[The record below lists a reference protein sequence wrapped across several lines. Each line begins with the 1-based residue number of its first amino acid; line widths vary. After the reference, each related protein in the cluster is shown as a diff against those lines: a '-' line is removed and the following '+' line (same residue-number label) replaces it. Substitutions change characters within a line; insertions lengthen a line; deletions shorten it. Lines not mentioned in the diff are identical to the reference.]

1 MRSEKV
7 LLSNQEKDLAYF
19 MTLPYSI
26 LLTPDEAGGWY
37 ASIPLLDGC
46 MSDGDSEAEA
56 LKMLEDARRLW
67 LEWALE
73 KGIAIPEPE
82 RIGFP

>member
-1 MRSEKV
+1 MMTSPT
-7 LLSNQEKDLAYF
+7 KDLSYY

-26 LLTPDEAGGWY
+26 LLTPDEEGGWY

-46 MSDGDSEAEA
+46 MTDGETEAEA
-56 LKMLEDARRLW
+56 LKMIKDAQHLW

-82 RIGFP
+82 RLEIP

>member
-1 MRSEKV
+1 MIT
-7 LLSNQEKDLAYF
+7 NPIKDLSYY

-26 LLTPDEAGGWY
+26 LLTPDEEGGWY

-46 MSDGDSEAEA
+46 MSDGETEVEA
-56 LKMLEDARRLW
+56 LKMIKDAQQLW

-82 RIGFP
+82 HLATP